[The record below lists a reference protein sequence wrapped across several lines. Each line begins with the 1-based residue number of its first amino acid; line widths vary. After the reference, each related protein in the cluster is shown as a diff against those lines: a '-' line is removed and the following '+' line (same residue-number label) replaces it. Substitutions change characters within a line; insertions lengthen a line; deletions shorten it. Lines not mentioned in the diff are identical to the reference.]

1 MRKSE
6 TCLLNFKTKTHKK
19 KEKEKNSRNESSM
32 AFKKHKKAQSFLHL
46 SKTIICFTTDLY
58 WSRYT
63 NRNLVAKQPS
73 NITLS
78 CINDKGDH

>member
-32 AFKKHKKAQSFLHL
+32 AFKKYKKAQRFLHL
-46 SKTIICFTTDLY
+46 SMTIICFATDLQT
-58 WSRYT
+58 S
-63 NRNLVAKQPS
+63 
-73 NITLS
+73 
-78 CINDKGDH
+78 DKSIY